1 MANDETQHASLDKPL
16 IGKGGMA
23 SCIFDK
29 KFAVWQCEVGDTKF
43 KTKSMEISPKYEPNA
58 IGLISHYG
66 KGLNEGEIYMSG
78 YALGKVECSTLYG
91 TPDPDTEIYGKT
103 ICRIL
108 PLPPEEKKAYL
119 EGYGK

>member
-1 MANDETQHASLDKPL
+1 MATLKKPL

-29 KFAVWQCEVGDTKF
+29 KYAVWACEVGDTKF

-66 KGLNEGEIYMSG
+66 EGRNEGELYLTG
-78 YALGKVECSTLYG
+78 YALGQVKCETLYG
-91 TPDPDTEIYGKT
+91 KPDSEGIYGKT

-108 PLPPEEKKAYL
+108 PLPPKERKAYL